1 MTQRGK
7 KAAVLLA
14 ISVLGLAI
22 CGDRIGTRSARRDP
36 PGELCVELDAG
47 DTRPLLVCAD
57 SREDLARA
65 AAAAMGANCDELVGV
80 RDLPACE
87 RVSVRVDGGRC
98 RLDPAAQMTGARRLG
113 CGRGLDPNSDAAAD
127 LALLPGIG
135 EVRARAIVDYREKN
149 GPYEEIGDLTRI
161 KGIGE
166 KTVDR
171 LAPWLEI
178 EPSTGDEAV
187 TTVGGRR
194 GPTENTGGGSN

>member
-7 KAAVLLA
+7 KAAVLVA
-14 ISVLGLAI
+14 ISVLGIAI
-22 CGDRIGTRSARRDP
+22 CGDRIGTGSARRDP

-47 DTRPLLVCAD
+47 DTGPRLVCAD
-57 SREDLARA
+57 STEDLARA
-65 AAAAMGANCDELVGV
+65 AAAATGASCDELVGA

-87 RVSVRVDGGRC
+87 RISVRVDGGRC
-98 RLDPAAQMTGARRLG
+98 RLEPTGRMTGARRLS
-113 CGRGLDPNSDAAAD
+113 CGRGLDPNSDTAAD

-135 EVRARAIVDYREKN
+135 EVRARAIVDYRKKN
-149 GPYEEIGDLTRI
+149 GPYEEIGDLMRI

-178 EPSTGDEAV
+178 EPSTEDGRGDH
-187 TTVGGRR
+187 GRGQR
-194 GPTENTGGGSN
+194 GPTGNTRGGSN